1 MSATATIPDLWPTDF
16 GVGTEPTPS
25 TILRQQGYILGERT
39 KDVVYGE
46 VEWKQ
51 EEQGKFRHTLYLTAP
66 YLKLRQPVLFVLH
79 GLAPYPVDVVQ
90 LSQHG
95 GEVRR
100 EKVTNADDFMTRVRG
115 LLGEPYIVQLVGS
128 LIAQAREIDDE

>member
-46 VEWKQ
+46 VEWKPPQ
-51 EEQGKFRHTLYLTAP
+51 FGIWGPARLP
-66 YLKLRQPVLFVLH
+66 
-79 GLAPYPVDVVQ
+79 
-90 LSQHG
+90 
-95 GEVRR
+95 
-100 EKVTNADDFMTRVRG
+100 
-115 LLGEPYIVQLVGS
+115 
-128 LIAQAREIDDE
+128 IAW

>member
-1 MSATATIPDLWPTDF
+1 MSVTATIPDLWPTDF
-16 GVGTEPTPS
+16 GVGSEPTPS

-51 EEQGKFRHTLYLTAP
+51 EELGKFRHTFYLTAP

-79 GLAPYPVDVVQ
+79 GIAPYPADVAQ
-90 LSQHG
+90 LTQHG
-95 GEVRR
+95 GELRR
-100 EKVTNADDFMTRVRG
+100 DKVTNAEDFMSRVRAA
-115 LLGEPYIVQLVGS
+115 LNEPFVVQLVGS
-128 LIAQAREIDDE
+128 LIAQARELDD

>member
-16 GVGTEPTPS
+16 GVGSEPTPS

-51 EEQGKFRHTLYLTAP
+51 EELGKFRHTLYLTAP
-66 YLKLRQPVLFVLH
+66 YLKLRQPVLFVQH
-79 GLAPYPVDVVQ
+79 GLTPYPAEVAQ
-90 LSQHG
+90 LTQHG
-95 GEVRR
+95 GEHRR
-100 EKVTNADDFMTRVRG
+100 QKVESSAEFMTLVRDI
-115 LLGEPYIVQLVGS
+115 LASPHIVQLVGS
-128 LIAQAREIDDE
+128 LIAQAREMDDE